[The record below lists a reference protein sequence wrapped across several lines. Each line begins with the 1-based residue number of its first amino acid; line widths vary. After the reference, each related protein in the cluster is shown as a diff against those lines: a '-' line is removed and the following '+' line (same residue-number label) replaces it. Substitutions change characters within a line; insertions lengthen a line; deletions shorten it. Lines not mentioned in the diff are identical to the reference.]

1 MCIVI
6 TAFLLENINS
16 SAVLERG
23 VKLKLMTEFQMKMY
37 MVQNALF
44 GTINKVENMDW
55 VNYELTN
62 KTMELVM
69 MKEDYYMKKIILD

>member
-1 MCIVI
+1 MISHVSSITITVRIFFVLFMCIVI

-44 GTINKVENMDW
+44 GTINKV
-55 VNYELTN
+55 
-62 KTMELVM
+62 
-69 MKEDYYMKKIILD
+69 

>member
-1 MCIVI
+1 MLFMCIVI

-44 GTINKVENMDW
+44 GTINKV
-55 VNYELTN
+55 
-62 KTMELVM
+62 
-69 MKEDYYMKKIILD
+69 